1 MKKEMICVKNFI
13 KALFIAGIILVVTG
27 VILIIIKKG
36 CYNMPPQEFFESKV
50 CSHVVG
56 YSR

>member
-1 MKKEMICVKNFI
+1 MNKLA
-13 KALFIAGIILVVTG
+13 KAMFFMGVFLIILG
-27 VILIIIKKG
+27 VILIIIKKS
-36 CYNMPPQEFFESKV
+36 CYNKQPQEFFESKV

>member
-1 MKKEMICVKNFI
+1 MVKFA
-13 KALFIAGIILVVTG
+13 KALFMAGIIMIILG
-27 VILIIIKKG
+27 VILITIKRS
-36 CYNMPPQEFFESKV
+36 CYNMQPQEFFESKV

>member
-1 MKKEMICVKNFI
+1 MEKFI
-13 KALFIAGIILVVTG
+13 KALFIAGIIMIVTG
-27 VILIIIKKG
+27 VILIIIKKS
-36 CYNMPPQEFFESKV
+36 CYNKQPQEFFESKV